1 MTSTTNENR
10 PDVIA
15 IWRDSFVRRWHTS
28 PDMSHT
34 TDFNCSHQGRVAL
47 LVLSLFPDAGIDL
60 LRAAITH
67 DQGEAGVGDVA
78 FPVKQKNPK
87 LAKQLDD
94 MEADHIAMRGL
105 PPINLSAPDERRLKL
120 CDRLD
125 AVLWMLKCSPAI
137 ASQKGWRSDIDFCNS
152 EASALGVEIHLDK
165 VVP

>member
-1 MTSTTNENR
+1 MNENR

-15 IWRDSFVRRWHTS
+15 IWRDSFVRRWHTN

-78 FPVKQKNPK
+78 FPVKQKNPN
-87 LAKQLDD
+87 LTEQLDD

-105 PPINLSAPDERRLKL
+105 PPIRLSAVDQRKLKL

-125 AVLWMLKCSPAI
+125 AVLWMLKCNPTI
-137 ASQKGWRSDIDFCNS
+137 AKKGGWQSDIAFCYS
-152 EASALGVEIHLDK
+152 EAAALGVEIPIDK
-165 VVP
+165 AVT